1 MKSWFY
7 QSLRLSV
14 AWWQPISPYRQLSAD
29 CCLDR
34 RAKLPRPPHSNKA
47 RSTVDHFVGMRIRE
61 RRRALG
67 LTQRELAESAAADL
81 TPQQLHNYELGKNGV
96 SSGMLYEIARALRT
110 SPECFFEGLDTDHPV
125 TQETSLQRLMN
136 DLMRSLG
143 ELKSGE
149 HLEAIGHLTRGLAA
163 KARSKRRPRRVLE
176 R

>member
-1 MKSWFY
+1 
-7 QSLRLSV
+7 
-14 AWWQPISPYRQLSAD
+14 
-29 CCLDR
+29 
-34 RAKLPRPPHSNKA
+34 
-47 RSTVDHFVGMRIRE
+47 MRIRE
-61 RRRALG
+61 RRRMLG
-67 LTQRELAESAAADL
+67 LLGRELGDKIGRSV
-81 TPQQLHNYELGKNGV
+81 QQVHKYELGQDRV

-149 HLEAIGHLTRGLAA
+149 HLEAIGHLVRGLAT
-163 KARSKRRPRRVLE
+163 KPRSKRRRQRRVLE